1 MLDFCLAF
9 SLSHY
14 NKRVRDGS
22 GFVRPAGESQLPQSE
37 SLDAGLVM
45 AGFDAL
51 RLIGGDALVQILL
64 AHAGEVGL
72 DDQAAAGDKRIPIE
86 QYLRYRDA
94 ALDFLGDTFGMTAFE
109 TGKNLVRQLEKDRP
123 PQITWLLD
131 QYKHA
136 ANQLPLIGQAAVL
149 AAKDNPGRVTAK
161 MKSKDVLLIAIE
173 RCPECRGLKRETP
186 FCYINQGVIS
196 EFASLFLNLQVVT
209 HETRCMAL
217 GDERCEIEVTAEA
230 TS

>member
-1 MLDFCLAF
+1 
-9 SLSHY
+9 
-14 NKRVRDGS
+14 
-22 GFVRPAGESQLPQSE
+22 
-37 SLDAGLVM
+37 M

-72 DDQAAAGDKRIPIE
+72 DEQASGDARIPIE

-94 ALDFLGDTFGMTAFE
+94 ALDFLGNSFAVTAFE
-109 TGKNLVRQLEKDRP
+109 TGKNLVRKLEKDRP
-123 PQITWLLD
+123 QQVTWLLD

-136 ANQLPLIGQAAVL
+136 ASQLPLIGQVAVL
-149 AAKDNPGRVTAK
+149 AAKDNPGKVTAK

-173 RCPECRGLKRETP
+173 RCPECRGLKRESP

-196 EFASLFLNLQVVT
+196 EFASLFLNLHVST
-209 HETRCMAL
+209 KETRCMAL
-217 GDERCEIEVTAEA
+217 GHERCEIEVTEEVQ
-230 TS
+230 